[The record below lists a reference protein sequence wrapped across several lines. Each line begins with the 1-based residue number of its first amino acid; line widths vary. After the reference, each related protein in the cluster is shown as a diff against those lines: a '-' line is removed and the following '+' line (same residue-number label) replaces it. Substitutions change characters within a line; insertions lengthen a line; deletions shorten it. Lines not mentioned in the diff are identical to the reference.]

1 MCTSQQTK
9 NSDED
14 KNIFQEQILSEHARF
29 PKQETNVQGVVAA
42 KANKI
47 EQTSD
52 NGLRLINVAL
62 GNNLVIKSTQ
72 SEKKVIYKSSWLYP
86 DGKSSNQIYHVLIE
100 RKHQRS
106 VTNITSMRE
115 AD

>member
-1 MCTSQQTK
+1 MTIREFLFYKTEGKPKNISIVNVHIPIDE

-29 PKQETNVQGVVAA
+29 PKQEKNVQGVVAA

-52 NGLRLINVAL
+52 NSLRLINVAL

-86 DGKSSNQIYHVLIE
+86 DG
-100 RKHQRS
+100 
-106 VTNITSMRE
+106 
-115 AD
+115 